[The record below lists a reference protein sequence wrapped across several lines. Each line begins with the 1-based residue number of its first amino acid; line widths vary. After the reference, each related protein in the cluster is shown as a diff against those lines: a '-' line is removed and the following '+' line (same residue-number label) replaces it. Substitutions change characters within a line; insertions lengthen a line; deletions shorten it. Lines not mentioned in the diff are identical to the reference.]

1 MRRAEDTLHIGWAR
15 YHLHHARA
23 STDCARPVIS
33 EGCMALIE
41 DVVGVRCCHCERS
54 DAISS
59 PVDAYHTV
67 KTLPRRKAGAH
78 PSSAQQADKWI
89 PAFRRGRALLA
100 VPSRAGRPPG

>member
-1 MRRAEDTLHIGWAR
+1 
-15 YHLHHARA
+15 
-23 STDCARPVIS
+23 
-33 EGCMALIE
+33 MALIE

-89 PAFRRGRALLA
+89 PAFRRESALVA
-100 VPSRAGRPPG
+100 VPSRAGRPPGRWSTRNDEFSLALDQEAGSGAAQEHHATA